1 MQIAATFCWLLVPD
15 SLLLLLLLLC
25 PVVVRMQVS
34 IMVGNAVLQLAPHR
48 QSVHSRQDTAMKLAL
63 LTGVSQSHRQ
73 AVRH

>member
-1 MQIAATFCWLLVPD
+1 MPD